1 MLKWYKKTFCFLTR
15 LTFFTCNK
23 LSRWPFFTGDKM
35 SQQLPCASV
44 HQLGHFVAGEKV
56 GHFVVLGQ
64 FVARKMPEKQWFFM
78 SASVGHFVSGEEM
91 GQFVWWDN
99 LSLGRKWDILSDG
112 TICLP
117 KNAVGT
123 ICPWDKMSP
132 NRPWQIWGMAITSKY
147 IHKEKRAEEAV

>member
-1 MLKWYKKTFCFLTR
+1 M
-15 LTFFTCNK
+15 
-23 LSRWPFFTGDKM
+23 
-35 SQQLPCASV
+35 
-44 HQLGHFVAGEKV
+44 
-56 GHFVVLGQ
+56 GQ
-64 FVARKMPEKQWFFM
+64 FVSLKMPVEQWFFM

-132 NRPWQIWGMAITSKY
+132 NRWILVEDDVMMTFSMWHRLSNAKSPKKEGRVREKQQRHYFISPNDHKGITWATQLAFSCVIQERTRLSKLCSFWKGNWG
-147 IHKEKRAEEAV
+147 